1 MMSIQSYVI
10 GTVKEIRG
18 TNVVVRLFDNSS
30 QMVYFLNGERY
41 SGIMIG
47 SYIGIKR
54 GHYTIVAKIEK
65 EYAQD
70 TLRDIAAQEFSKE
83 RFIREVEVK
92 VVGSYIRKSYTSG
105 MVAFPQI
112 FNDVILLTNEQ
123 ISTVIRSNHINQ
135 NANTQFKM
143 GEVWPEGIPFI
154 VNWTTIF
161 NTHIAIFG
169 NTGSGKS
176 NTLTR
181 LYKNLFDLQRNRI
194 LNFGTSK
201 FVFIDFNGEYIGKQ
215 VLTKNKE
222 VYKLNTK
229 SSEDKIKIPGDKF
242 WDKEMLSILFG
253 ATAQTQ
259 QPFLNRVV
267 KKYFD
272 KSGFEEQLSE
282 YFCKAFKNVYNS
294 PSKDSLDLL
303 RHVLEILGIKHDKIS
318 HWIEHSAFNPNNPN
332 GYYSIKELS
341 YWKSTD
347 NQKWYWNAGQNID
360 GLNSETEKIKGR
372 LSNILGEKKIGEK
385 IGNPII
391 QLRLAAHFQM
401 IYDLTHHAVLYDHIA
416 PLIHR
421 IEARTTDINKILEI
435 TSTRADVDNQLT
447 NETIFNEKVVN
458 VISLKNVNRDMKML
472 IPMLIAKI
480 SYDLHRNQ
488 STKSNVKENTFNL
501 IIDEAHNILSEESS
515 IESEK
520 WKDYRLDVF
529 EEIIKEG
536 RKFGYYLTI
545 ASQRPADIS
554 PTIVSQIH
562 NFFIHRLVNDNDLK
576 LLDKAMNSLD
586 YVSKSSI
593 PNLSP
598 GQAIVTGVSFDLPL
612 IVQIDCLEKEES
624 PDSFNSNLMKIW
636 KVKKAKNKCVKQT

>member
-30 QMVYFLNGERY
+30 QMIYFLNGERY

-92 VVGSYIRKSYTSG
+92 VLGSYIRESYTSG

-229 SSEDKIKIPGDKF
+229 SSENKIKIPSNKF

-360 GLNSETEKIKGR
+360 GLNSETEEIKGR
-372 LSNILGEKKIGEK
+372 LSNILKETEIREK

-636 KVKKAKNKCVKQT
+636 KVKKMKNKCVKQT

>member
-18 TNVVVRLFDNSS
+18 TNVVVRLFGNSS
-30 QMVYFLNGERY
+30 QMIYFLNGERY
-41 SGIMIG
+41 SGVMIG

-70 TLRDIAAQEFSKE
+70 TLRDIAVQEFCKE

-229 SSEDKIKIPGDKF
+229 SSENKIKIPGDKF

-360 GLNSETEKIKGR
+360 GLNSETEEIKGR
-372 LSNILGEKKIGEK
+372 LSNILKEKEIGEK

-636 KVKKAKNKCVKQT
+636 KVKKMKNKCVKQT

>member
-1 MMSIQSYVI
+1 MSIQSYVI

-30 QMVYFLNGERY
+30 QMIYFLNGERY

-92 VVGSYIRKSYTSG
+92 VLGSYIRKSYTSG

-123 ISTVIRSNHINQ
+123 ISTVIRGNHINQ
-135 NANTQFKM
+135 NSNTQFKM

-154 VNWTTIF
+154 VNWTTLF

-181 LYKNLFDLQRNRI
+181 LYKNLFDLQRNRT
-194 LNFGTSK
+194 LDFGTSK
-201 FVFIDFNGEYIGKQ
+201 FVFIDFNGEYIGEQ
-215 VLTKNKE
+215 VLTENKE

-229 SSEDKIKIPGDKF
+229 SSENKIKIPGEKF

-272 KSGFEEQLSE
+272 KSGFEKQLSE

-303 RHVLEILGIKHDKIS
+303 RHVLEILGIKNDKIS

-341 YWKSTD
+341 YWKSND

-360 GLNSETEKIKGR
+360 GLNNETDKIKER
-372 LSNILGEKKIGEK
+372 LSNILRENEIEKKIK
-385 IGNPII
+385 NPII

-401 IYDLTHHAVLYDHIA
+401 IYDLSHHAVLYDHIA

-435 TSTRADVDNQLT
+435 TSTRVDADNQLT

-488 STKSNVKENTFNL
+488 STKSNEKENTFNL

-624 PDSFNSNLMKIW
+624 PNSFNSNLVKIW
-636 KVKKAKNKCVKQT
+636 KVKKTENKSIKNT